1 MRTKTGIKQL
11 LYIAGCSFA
20 IVLLTAGCL
29 PDNAMQPEQT
39 VQVSTAGGNSA
50 ASEQPA
56 VQPAEPVQKE
66 AGSIDSGDAAENEN
80 TASEADN
87 ETIVQPQDDNPYGID
102 PDKPMIALT
111 FDDGPSKYTWDI
123 VNTLQARGARATFF
137 LIGSQVATHEAA
149 IDYTLANHNE
159 IASHSFGHKNLTKL
173 SDVEV
178 INQIRPVDTALLERH
193 EYVPALCRVPYGSRD
208 ERVLGILKEE
218 GKPVIGWSVD
228 PRDWEVKDKDKIVN
242 HILDRVQDGDIVLM
256 HDIYEPTAKA
266 VAELVP
272 ALQERGYQ
280 LVTVSEL
287 FRFRGVTPQPGEYY
301 RSVPPAEEAETDA
314 KTSSVLS
321 Y

>member
-29 PDNAMQPEQT
+29 PNNEVQPEQT
-39 VQVSTAGGNSA
+39 VQVSTAGGSVTTA
-50 ASEQPA
+50 DQIA
-56 VQPAEPVQKE
+56 VQPAELV
-66 AGSIDSGDAAENEN
+66 
-80 TASEADN
+80 
-87 ETIVQPQDDNPYGID
+87 QDDNPYGID

-149 IDYTLANHNE
+149 IDYTLANHNQ

-178 INQIRPVDTALLERH
+178 INQIRPVDTALLEQH
-193 EYVPALCRVPYGSRD
+193 EYVPALYRVPYGSRD

-256 HDIYEPTAKA
+256 HDIYDPTAKA

-301 RSVPPAEEAETDA
+301 RNLPPVEEGE
-314 KTSSVLS
+314 
-321 Y
+321 

>member
-29 PDNAMQPEQT
+29 PNNEVQPEQT
-39 VQVSTAGGNSA
+39 VQVSTAGGSVTTA
-50 ASEQPA
+50 DQIA
-56 VQPAEPVQKE
+56 VQPAELV
-66 AGSIDSGDAAENEN
+66 
-80 TASEADN
+80 
-87 ETIVQPQDDNPYGID
+87 QDDNPYGID

-149 IDYTLANHNE
+149 IDYTLANHNQ

-178 INQIRPVDTALLERH
+178 INQIRPVDTALLEQH
-193 EYVPALCRVPYGSRD
+193 EYVPALYRVPYGSRD

-301 RSVPPAEEAETDA
+301 RNLPPVEEGE
-314 KTSSVLS
+314 
-321 Y
+321 